1 MIGRAFQAAARSA
14 SPYVNRLLFEYT
26 RSLGAGKISIPT
38 AISMGA
44 LGSMKII
51 EQLRPSYA
59 RRYNRLLLD
68 LSIGFSEHQLQDGT
82 EAALDWL
89 IKQVSE
95 PRLPDLRRG
104 KSTSDDWT
112 LHFTL
117 PRLKTALAPVF
128 QETKGRPR
136 VRLMR
141 IEPIV
146 SEVLGRPWK
155 PTHAM
160 TGKEPLMAFCYD
172 VLNVSAARVSQ
183 ARARLGRAIDK
194 TLQGMIARDALRRAA
209 GLPIG
214 DTPGPIAQAWQY
226 QKVLGIKAYKSS

>member
-1 MIGRAFQAAARSA
+1 MSPEQTPSLRAAKLSVPAAIF
-14 SPYVNRLLFEYT
+14 L
-26 RSLGAGKISIPT
+26 
-38 AISMGA
+38 GA
-44 LGSMKII
+44 LGPLKII

-59 RRYNRLLLD
+59 RRYNRRLLE
-68 LSIGFSEHQLQDGT
+68 LSVGYSDHELQHGT
-82 EAALDWL
+82 DAALEWL

-112 LHFTL
+112 LNLTL
-117 PRLKTALAPVF
+117 GRLQTALAPVF
-128 QETKGRPR
+128 RETKGRPR
-136 VRLMR
+136 TRLTR

-172 VLNVSAARVSQ
+172 VLNVSAARVSL

-194 TLQGMIARDALRRAA
+194 TLKGMFATVNMRLAA
-209 GLPIG
+209 GRPPGG
-214 DTPGPIAQAWQY
+214 DHRGPIAQAWQY
-226 QKVLGIKAYKSS
+226 QKVLGIKAYKSSQT